1 MRISKFLLPTL
12 KESPNDAEVISH
24 KLMLRA
30 GMIRKNATG
39 IYTWLPLGLRVLQ
52 KIENIV
58 RTEMNK
64 SGALEILMPAIQ
76 SSELWRETGRWEAYG
91 PTLLKI
97 YDRHKHEFCFGPTH
111 EEVITDL
118 MRNELKSYKQL
129 PVIFYQIQTKF
140 RDEIRPRFGVMRAR
154 EFIMKDA
161 YSFHLDDVSLQETYD
176 LMYKTYSAIFQRLG
190 LQFRAVL
197 ADTGNIG
204 GNNSHEFQVLADSGE
219 DLIAFSDTSNYAAN
233 IEKAETIAPD
243 FTLRQQPTVPMQTI
257 DTPNQHSIAEVC
269 EFLKIP
275 SKKTLKTL
283 VVVGKDTPLVA
294 LLLRGD
300 HELNEIKVEKLPE
313 IAFPLQLANNELILK
328 TLGCNIGSIG
338 PIGLS
343 IPIIADHSALM
354 LSDFVCGANQ
364 DGKHLINVNWG
375 RDLPIPKNVDLR
387 KVVAG
392 DTSPDGKGKLQLT
405 RGIEVGH
412 IFQLG
417 DKYSKAMR
425 ATVLDSSGK
434 ANAMKMGCYGIGIS
448 RIAAA
453 AIEQNHDE
461 HGIIWPDAIA
471 PFQVAILPMSM
482 HKSYRVREIAEKIYQ
497 ELTEAGI
504 EVLFDDR
511 KERAGVMFAEME
523 LIGIPHLIIIGESG
537 LDNGQI
543 ECKNR
548 KTGIKETVAINDL
561 QVLMENLL

>member
-1 MRISKFLLPTL
+1 MRISQYLLPTL

-64 SGALEILMPAIQ
+64 SGALELLMPAVQ
-76 SSELWRETGRWEAYG
+76 SAELWQETGRWEAYG

-97 YDRHKHEFCFGPTH
+97 YDRHEREFCFGPTH

-161 YSFHLDDVSLQETYD
+161 YSFHLDNVSLQETYD
-176 LMYKTYSAIFQRLG
+176 LMYKTYGAIFKRLG
-190 LQFRAVL
+190 LKFRAVL

-219 DLIAFSDTSNYAAN
+219 DLIAFSDTGEYAAN
-233 IEKAETIAPD
+233 IEKAETLLPD
-243 FTLRQQPTVPMQTI
+243 FTLRPQPSAALQII

-269 EFLKIP
+269 AFLNIP
-275 SKKTLKTL
+275 PKKTLKTL
-283 VVVGKDTPLVA
+283 VVVGKHIPLVA
-294 LLLRGD
+294 LLLCGD
-300 HELNEIKVEKLPE
+300 HELNEIKVEKIPE
-313 IAFPLQLANNELILK
+313 IEVPLRLADNELITK
-328 TLGCNIGSIG
+328 TLGCNSGSLG
-338 PIGLS
+338 PLDLS

-354 LSDFVCGANQ
+354 LADFVCGANQ

-375 RDLPIPKNVDLR
+375 RDLPIPRSADLR
-387 KVVAG
+387 KVIAG
-392 DTSPDGKGKLQLT
+392 DASPDGKGKLQLT

-417 DKYSKAMR
+417 DKYSKTMH

-434 ANAMKMGCYGIGIS
+434 ANAMKMGCYGIGVS

-482 HKSYRVREIAEKIYQ
+482 HKSYRVRETAEKIYQ

-543 ECKNR
+543 EYKNR
-548 KTGIKETVAINDL
+548 KNGIKETMVLDDL
-561 QVLMENLL
+561 RAKLASLL